1 MINFVRWYDVV
12 ENQRKLLIGIF
23 AVVVLLSAYALYRD
37 HGISVRLA
45 SSLGLLAGGI
55 GGFSIGARLP
65 LPSNAE
71 AARKWT
77 LYTPFAL
84 LAIMIAYSY
93 GLGTLRQLPVIAQ
106 LTAALAV
113 GAIFTTAVTYARR
126 TRAVIGR

>member
-1 MINFVRWYDVV
+1 MGFLRWYDVI

-55 GGFSIGARLP
+55 GGFTIGQRLP
-65 LPSNAE
+65 LPSTPD

-77 LYTPFAL
+77 LYSPFAL
-84 LAIMIAYSY
+84 LALMVAYSY
-93 GLGTLRQLPVIAQ
+93 GLGSLRETPVIVQ
-106 LTAALAV
+106 LSAALAV
-113 GAIFTTAVTYARR
+113 GAIFTTAVTFARR
-126 TRAVIGR
+126 ARTVAES

>member
-1 MINFVRWYDVV
+1 MGFLRWYDVI

-23 AVVVLLSAYALYRD
+23 MVVVLLSAYALYRD

-55 GGFSIGARLP
+55 GGFTIGQRLP
-65 LPSNAE
+65 LPPSAD

-77 LYTPFAL
+77 LYSPFAL
-84 LAIMIAYSY
+84 LALMVAYSY
-93 GLGTLRQLPVIAQ
+93 GLGSLRTLPVVVQ
-106 LTAALAV
+106 LSAALVV

-126 TRAVIGR
+126 ARTAAES